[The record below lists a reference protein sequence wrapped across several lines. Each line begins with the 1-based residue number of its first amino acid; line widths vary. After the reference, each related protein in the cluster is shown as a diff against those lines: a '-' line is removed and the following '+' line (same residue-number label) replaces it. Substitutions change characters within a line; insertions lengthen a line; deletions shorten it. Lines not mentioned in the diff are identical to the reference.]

1 MNDEIKKVLAPHALE
16 VKDVKHYQ
24 LEKILQQAKDAP
36 PVPTGVV
43 HPVDF
48 NSLEGALEAAEAG
61 IIKPFFVG
69 PESKIRQVAK
79 DNGLDLKDYPIIN
92 TEHSHEA
99 AEKAVYLAKCGE
111 VHALMKGKLGTSELL
126 GAVVARDGGLRTD
139 RRLSHVFAMD
149 VPSYHKTL
157 FISDAAINIAP
168 NLMEKRDILQNAID
182 CAHALGVD
190 LPKAAILS
198 AVEKVKPNIQSTL
211 DAAALCKMLDRKQVT
226 GAIVDGPLAFDNAI
240 SSEAAKDKGIES
252 PVPGDVDILMA
263 PDLESAN
270 MFAKQLQYLANAK
283 AAGIVMGARVP
294 IILTSRAAKP
304 LERLSSCAV
313 AVMVARKLGRLE

>member
-1 MNDEIKKVLAPHALE
+1 MNDAIKKVLAPHALE
-16 VKDVKHYQ
+16 VKDVKHFQ
-24 LEKILQQAKDAP
+24 LESILQQAKDAP
-36 PVPTGVV
+36 PVPTAVV
-43 HPVDF
+43 HPADI
-48 NSLEGALEAAEAG
+48 NSLEGAIEAAEAN
-61 IIKPFFVG
+61 IIIPYLVG
-69 PESKIRQVAK
+69 PEKKIRAVAEAG
-79 DNGLDLKDYPIIN
+79 GLDLHDYVIIN
-92 TEHSHEA
+92 TEHSHES
-99 AEKAVYLAKCGE
+99 AERSVRMAFCGE
-111 VHALMKGKLGTSELL
+111 VHALMKGSLGTSELL
-126 GAVVARDGGLRTD
+126 GAVVSKTGGLRTES
-139 RRLSHVFAMD
+139 RLSHVFVMD

-157 FISDAAINIAP
+157 FITDAAINIAP
-168 NLMEKRDILQNAID
+168 TLMEKRDILQNAID

-190 LPKAAILS
+190 LPKVAILS

-211 DAAALCKMLDRKQVT
+211 DAAALCKMMDRGQLT

-240 SSEAAKDKGIES
+240 SLEAALDKGIKS

-263 PDLESAN
+263 PDLESGN

-294 IILTSRAAKP
+294 IILTSRAAKS

>member
-1 MNDEIKKVLAPHALE
+1 MNDAIKRALAPHALE

-24 LEKILQQAKDAP
+24 LEKILQQAKDAD
-36 PVPTGVV
+36 PVPTAVV

-48 NSLEGALEAAEAG
+48 NSLDGALEAAEAS
-61 IIKPFFVG
+61 IIVPFFVG
-69 PESKIRQVAK
+69 PEAKIRQVAK
-79 DNGLDLKDYPIIN
+79 ENNLDLKDYPIIN

-99 AEKAVYLAKCGE
+99 AEKAVEMAKCGE

-126 GAVVARDGGLRTD
+126 GAVISKTGGLRTD
-139 RRLSHVFAMD
+139 RRLSHVFVMD

-157 FISDAAINIAP
+157 FITDAAISIAP

-182 CAHALGVD
+182 CAHALGVE

-211 DAAALCKMLDRKQVT
+211 DAAALCKMLDRGQIT
-226 GAIVDGPLAFDNAI
+226 GALVDGPLAFDNAI
-240 SSEAAKDKGIES
+240 SREAAEDKGINS

-294 IILTSRAAKP
+294 IILTSRAAKS

-313 AVMVARKLGRLE
+313 AVMVARKMGRLE

>member
-1 MNDEIKKVLAPHALE
+1 MNDAIKKVLAPHALE
-16 VKDVKHYQ
+16 AKNVKHYQ
-24 LEKILQQAKDAP
+24 LENILQQAKDAP
-36 PVPTGVV
+36 PVATAVV

-48 NSLEGALEAAEAG
+48 NSLEGALEAAEAS
-61 IIKPFFVG
+61 IITPIFVG
-69 PESKIRQVAK
+69 PEKKIRAVAAE
-79 DNGLDLKDYPIIN
+79 NQLDLKDYQIID
-92 TEHSHEA
+92 TEHSHQA
-99 AEKAVYLAKCGE
+99 AEKAVEMARLGQ

-126 GAVVARDGGLRTD
+126 GAVVSRTGGLRTE
-139 RRLSHVFAMD
+139 RRLSHVFIMD

-157 FISDAAINIAP
+157 FITDAAINIAP
-168 NLMEKRDILQNAID
+168 NLLDKRDILQNAID

-198 AVEKVKPNIQSTL
+198 AVEKVKPHIQSTL
-211 DAAALCKMLDRKQVT
+211 DAAALCKMVDRGQIT
-226 GAIVDGPLAFDNAI
+226 GALVDGPLAFDNAI
-240 SSEAAKDKGIES
+240 SKEAAEDKGINS
-252 PVPGDVDILMA
+252 PIPGDVDILAA

-313 AVMVARKLGRLE
+313 AVMVARKMGRLV

>member
-1 MNDEIKKVLAPHALE
+1 MNDAIKKVLAPHALE
-16 VKDVKHYQ
+16 VKNVKHYQ
-24 LEKILQQAKDAP
+24 LESILQQAKDAP
-36 PVPTGVV
+36 PVATAVV

-48 NSLEGALEAAEAG
+48 NSLEGALEAAEAS
-61 IIKPFFVG
+61 IITPIFVG
-69 PESKIRQVAK
+69 PEKKIRAVAAEHQ
-79 DNGLDLKDYPIIN
+79 LDLKDYQIID
-92 TEHSHEA
+92 TEHSHQA
-99 AEKAVYLAKCGE
+99 AEKAVEMARLGQ

-126 GAVVARDGGLRTD
+126 GAVVSRTGGLRTE
-139 RRLSHVFAMD
+139 RRLSHVFIMD

-157 FISDAAINIAP
+157 FITDAAINIAP
-168 NLMEKRDILQNAID
+168 NLLDKRDILQNAID

-198 AVEKVKPNIQSTL
+198 AVEKVKPHIQSTL
-211 DAAALCKMLDRKQVT
+211 DAAALCKMVDRGQVT
-226 GAIVDGPLAFDNAI
+226 GALVDGPLAFDNAI
-240 SSEAAKDKGIES
+240 SKEAAEDKGINS
-252 PVPGDVDILMA
+252 PIPGDVDILVA

-313 AVMVARKLGRLE
+313 AVMVARKMGRLV

>member
-1 MNDEIKKVLAPHALE
+1 MNDAIKKVLAPHALE
-16 VKDVKHYQ
+16 AKDVKHFQ

-36 PVPTGVV
+36 PVPTAVV

-61 IIKPFFVG
+61 IIVPFFVG
-69 PESKIRQVAK
+69 PAAKIRQVAQE
-79 DNGLDLKDYPIIN
+79 NHLDLKDYPLID

-99 AEKAVYLAKCGE
+99 AEKAVQMAKCGE

-126 GAVVARDGGLRTD
+126 GAVVSKAGGLRTE
-139 RRLSHVFAMD
+139 RRLSHVFVMD

-168 NLMEKRDILQNAID
+168 NLMDKRDILQNAID
-182 CAHALGVD
+182 CAHALNID
-190 LPKAAILS
+190 EPKAAILS

-211 DAAALCKMLDRKQVT
+211 DAAALCKMMDRGQLT
-226 GAIVDGPLAFDNAI
+226 GALVDGPLAFDNAI
-240 SSEAAKDKGIES
+240 SKEAAEDKGIHS
-252 PVPGDVDILMA
+252 PIPGDADILLA